1 MWLLPEDMGV
11 SVLDVSVPEVYYP
24 HMPSIVGKKRGN
36 RTYYYLVESARV
48 DGKPR
53 IVDQQY
59 LGSAEEVM
67 ARLTGAPEGGPT
79 RTQHKKFGDLAA
91 VWGILGRLKVIE
103 TIDEVCGARRC
114 DAATSVGTYLA
125 LATVNRVVAPCSKLG
140 FADWWEK
147 TAGPRFTKV
156 SAAATDHRRFWDAMN
171 QLDTDKLA
179 LAERAISTAMVSE
192 FGLDL
197 SALALDMT
205 NFATFIDTSNDKAD
219 LAQRGHAKQ
228 KRNDLRLVGLGLVVT
243 RDGAIP
249 ISSHTYAGNRPDV
262 TQFSTVLDELT
273 GRYRT
278 LFASGDNASADG
290 GPAGEPSMPTV
301 VFDAGQNSAA
311 NFAHLATSGL
321 HFVGSLPPSDFADL
335 LALPARRRRPIDPE
349 TFPGLTAI
357 DTRAVVFGT
366 DRRVVLTHSP
376 TLHAKQS
383 RGFDQTLAKALRG
396 LTELA
401 DTLARGKTRRDR
413 TAVLAEITRITRPR
427 WINRVLSTELTGQT
441 PAEMRLT
448 WQIDK
453 TARKA
458 LETELFGKR
467 LLVTDHD
474 DWNITEVITGYR
486 SQNDVESGF
495 RQLKDPH
502 VVGFS
507 PMHHWTDSKI
517 RVHVFYCVLALAVAH
532 LMRREAQHAGLNL
545 SVRELLD
552 NLSGIEETVLLYP
565 TGNKG
570 RPRAQRTL
578 TDIDP
583 TQQHLYDLF
592 ELHTHAP
599 RR

>member
-1 MWLLPEDMGV
+1 
-11 SVLDVSVPEVYYP
+11 
-24 HMPSIVGKKRGN
+24 MPSIVGKKRGN
-36 RTYYYLVESARV
+36 QTYYYLVESARV

-67 ARLTGAPEGGPT
+67 ARLTGAPEGSPS

-91 VWGILGRLKVIE
+91 VWAVLGRLKVIE
-103 TIDEVCGARRC
+103 TIDEVCGARRS
-114 DAATSVGTYLA
+114 DAGASVGTYLA
-125 LATVNRVVAPCSKLG
+125 LATLNRVVAPCSKLG
-140 FADWWEK
+140 FADWWDT

-156 SAAATDHRRFWDAMN
+156 PVAVTDHRRFWDAMDH
-171 QLDTDKLA
+171 LDTDKLA
-179 LAERAISTAMVSE
+179 RVERAISTAMVTE

-197 SALALDMT
+197 SGLALDMT
-205 NFATFIDTSNDKAD
+205 NFATFIDSSNDRAD

-249 ISSHTYAGNRPDV
+249 IVGHTYAGNRPDV
-262 TQFSTVLDELT
+262 TQFTTVLDELT
-273 GRYRT
+273 SRYRA
-278 LFASGDNASADG
+278 LFGNPDSAAADV
-290 GPAGEPSMPTV
+290 GPAGEQPTPTV
-301 VFDAGQNSAA
+301 VFDAGQNSEA
-311 NFAHLATSGL
+311 NFTHLAASGL

-335 LALPARRRRPIDPE
+335 LALPASKRRPVDE
-349 TFPGLTAI
+349 QTYPGLSAY
-357 DTRAVVFGT
+357 DTRKVVFGT

-376 TLHAKQS
+376 NLHAKQS
-383 RGFDQTLAKALRG
+383 RGFDQTLAKTGRR

-413 TAVLAEITRITRPR
+413 TAVLADISRITKAR
-427 WINRVLSTELTGQT
+427 WVNRVLTTTLTGDT
-441 PAEMRLT
+441 PAQMRLSFT
-448 WQIDK
+448 IDK
-453 TARKA
+453 AARKA

-474 DWNITEVITGYR
+474 DWTIAEVVAGYR

-507 PMHHWTDSKI
+507 PMFHWTDSKI

-532 LMRREAQHAGLNL
+532 LMRREAQHAGLHL

-570 RPRAQRTL
+570 RPRAQRIL

-583 TQQHLYDLF
+583 TQQRLFDLF
-592 ELHTHAP
+592 NLDAYAP

>member
-1 MWLLPEDMGV
+1 MGV
-11 SVLDVSVPEVYYP
+11 SVLDVRVLPVYYP
-24 HMPSIVGKKRGN
+24 YMPSIVGKKRGN
-36 RTYYYLVESARV
+36 QTYYYLVESARV

-67 ARLTGAPEGGPT
+67 ARLTGAPEGSPS

-91 VWGILGRLKVIE
+91 VWAILDRLKVIE
-103 TIDEVCGARRC
+103 TIDEVCGARRA
-114 DAATSVGTYLA
+114 DATTSVGTYLA
-125 LATVNRVVAPCSKLG
+125 LATLNRVVAPCSKLG
-140 FADWWEK
+140 FAHWWEK

-156 SAAATDHRRFWDAMN
+156 PAAATDHRRFWDAMN
-171 QLDTDKLA
+171 ALDTDKLA
-179 LAERAISTAMVSE
+179 LIERKISSAMVTE
-192 FGLDL
+192 FDLDL

-205 NFATFIDTSNDKAD
+205 NFATFIDTGNDRAPI
-219 LAQRGHAKQ
+219 AQRGHAKQ

-249 ISSHTYAGNRPDV
+249 IASHTYAGNRPDV
-262 TQFSTVLDELT
+262 TQFTTVLDELT
-273 GRYRT
+273 TRYRA
-278 LFASGDNASADG
+278 LFGNPHDSDSADADV
-290 GPAGEPSMPTV
+290 AGETSMPTV
-301 VFDAGQNSAA
+301 VFDAGQNSET
-311 NFAHLATSGL
+311 NFTHLASSGL
-321 HFVGSLPPSDFADL
+321 HFVGSLPPSDFGDL
-335 LALPARRRRPIDPE
+335 LALPASKRHPVDPQ
-349 TFPGLTAI
+349 TYPGLTAH
-357 DTRAVVFGT
+357 DTRKVVFGT
-366 DRRVVLTHSP
+366 DRRVVVTHSP
-376 TLHAKQS
+376 NLHTKQS
-383 RGFDQTLAKALRG
+383 RGFDQTLAKTQRR

-413 TAVLAEITRITRPR
+413 AAVLAEIAKITKAR
-427 WINRVLSTELTGQT
+427 WVNRVLSTTLTGDT
-441 PAEMRLT
+441 PAQMRLT
-448 WQIDK
+448 FTIDK
-453 TARKA
+453 AARKT

-474 DWNITEVITGYR
+474 DWTLAEVVAGYR

-507 PMHHWTDSKI
+507 PMFHWTDSKI

-532 LMRREAQHAGLNL
+532 LMRREAQHTGLDL

-552 NLSGIEETVLLYP
+552 NLSSIEETVLLYP

-570 RPRAQRTL
+570 RPRAQRIL

-583 TQQHLYDLF
+583 TQQRLFDLF
-592 ELHTHAP
+592 NLNTYAP

>member
-1 MWLLPEDMGV
+1 M
-11 SVLDVSVPEVYYP
+11 SVLDVHALKVYYP
-24 HMPSIVGKKRGN
+24 YMPSIVGKKRGN
-36 RTYYYLVESARV
+36 QTYYYLVESARV

-67 ARLTGAPEGGPT
+67 ARLAGAPEGSPT

-91 VWGILGRLKVIE
+91 VWGMLGRLKVIE
-103 TIDEVCGARRC
+103 SIDEVCGPRRS
-114 DAATSVGTYLA
+114 DATTSVGTYLA
-125 LATVNRVVAPCSKLG
+125 LATLNRVVAPCSKLG

-156 SAAATDHRRFWDAMN
+156 PAAATDHRRFWDAMN
-171 QLDTDKLA
+171 ELNTDKLA
-179 LAERAISTAMVSE
+179 LIERKISSAMVTE

-205 NFATFIDTSNDKAD
+205 NFATFIDTGNDRAPI
-219 LAQRGHAKQ
+219 AQRGHAKQ

-249 ISSHTYAGNRPDV
+249 IASHPYAGNRPDV
-262 TQFSTVLDELT
+262 TQFTTVLDELT
-273 GRYRT
+273 TRYRA
-278 LFASGDNASADG
+278 LFGDPHDSAG
-290 GPAGEPSMPTV
+290 AGPADEQAMPTRQPMPTV
-301 VFDAGQNSAA
+301 VFDAGQNSEA
-311 NFAHLATSGL
+311 NFTHLASSGL
-321 HFVGSLPPSDFADL
+321 HFVGSLPPSDFGDL
-335 LALPARRRRPIDPE
+335 LALPASKRRPVDPE
-349 TFPGLTAI
+349 TYPGLTAY
-357 DTRAVVFGT
+357 DTHKVVSGI

-376 TLHAKQS
+376 NLHTKQS
-383 RGFDQTLAKALRG
+383 RGFDQTLAKTGRRLA
-396 LTELA
+396 ELA

-413 TAVLAEITRITRPR
+413 AAVLGEIAKITRAR
-427 WINRVLSTELTGQT
+427 WVGRILSTTLTGDT

-448 WQIDK
+448 FTIDK
-453 TARKA
+453 AARKT

-474 DWNITEVITGYR
+474 DWTLAEVVAGYR

-507 PMHHWTDSKI
+507 PMFHWTDSKI

-532 LMRREAQHAGLNL
+532 LMRREAQHAGLHL

-552 NLSGIEETVLLYP
+552 NLEGIQETVLLYP

-570 RPRAQRTL
+570 RPRAQRIL

-583 TQQHLYDLF
+583 TQQRLFDLF
-592 ELHTHAP
+592 NLDTHAP

>member
-1 MWLLPEDMGV
+1 MA
-11 SVLDVSVPEVYYP
+11 
-24 HMPSIVGKKRGN
+24 SIVGKKRGKQ
-36 RTYYYLVESARV
+36 TYYYLVESARV
-48 DGKPR
+48 NGKPR

-67 ARLTGAPEGGPT
+67 VRLSGAPEGSPT

-91 VWGILGRLKVIE
+91 VWGILDRLGVVAA
-103 TIDEVCGARRC
+103 IDAVCEPRRS
-114 DAATSVGTYLA
+114 DAAASVGTYLA
-125 LATVNRVVAPCSKLG
+125 LATLNRVVAPCSKLG
-140 FADWWEK
+140 FAHWWAS

-156 SAAATDHRRFWDAMN
+156 PVAATDHRRFWGAMDA
-171 QLDTDKLA
+171 LDTDKLGA
-179 LAERAISTAMVSE
+179 AERAISTAMVTE

-197 SALALDMT
+197 SGLALDMT
-205 NFATFIDTSNDKAD
+205 NFATFIDSANDRAPI
-219 LAQRGHAKQ
+219 AQRGHAKQ
-228 KRNDLRLVGLGLVVT
+228 KRNDLRLVGLALVVT

-249 ISSHTYAGNRPDV
+249 VTSHTYPGNRPDV

-273 GRYRT
+273 SRYRA
-278 LFASGDNASADG
+278 LFERHRDG
-290 GPAGEPSMPTV
+290 GTEPTPTV

-311 NFAHLATSGL
+311 NFAHLAESGL
-321 HFVGSLPPSDFADL
+321 HFVGSLPPSDFGDL
-335 LALPARRRRPIDPE
+335 LALPAAKRRPVDPE
-349 TFPGLTAI
+349 KFPGLSAY
-357 DTRAVVFGT
+357 DTRAIVFGT
-366 DRRVVLTHSP
+366 DRRVVLTHSA

-383 RGFDQTLAKALRG
+383 RGLDQTLAKTLRG

-413 TAVLAEITRITRPR
+413 AAVLAEVTKITRPR
-427 WINRVLSTELTGQT
+427 WVNRVLTTTVTGQT
-441 PAEMRLT
+441 PAEMRLS
-448 WQIDK
+448 WKIDQA
-453 TARKA
+453 TRKA

-474 DWNITEVITGYR
+474 DWTISEVVAGYR

-502 VVGFS
+502 LVGFS
-507 PMHHWTDSKI
+507 PMFHWTDPKI

-565 TGNKG
+565 TGSKG
-570 RPRAQRTL
+570 RPRAQRIL

-583 TQQHLYDLF
+583 TQQRLF
-592 ELHTHAP
+592 ELFGLATYAP

>member
-1 MWLLPEDMGV
+1 MGV
-11 SVLDVSVPEVYYP
+11 SVLDVRVPKVYYP
-24 HMPSIVGKKRGN
+24 YMSSIVGKKRGN
-36 RTYYYLVESARV
+36 QTYYYLVESARV

-59 LGSAEEVM
+59 LGSAEEVL
-67 ARLTGAPEGGPT
+67 AKLAGAPEGSPT

-91 VWGILGRLKVIE
+91 VWGMLQRLKVIE

-114 DAATSVGTYLA
+114 DATTSVGTYLA
-125 LATVNRVVAPCSKLG
+125 LATLNRIVAPCSKLG
-140 FADWWEK
+140 FADWWDK

-156 SAAATDHRRFWDAMN
+156 PVVATDHRRFWDAMN
-171 QLDTDKLA
+171 SLDTDQLA
-179 LAERAISTAMVSE
+179 LIERQISTAMVTE
-192 FGLDL
+192 FDLDL

-205 NFATFIDTSNDKAD
+205 NFATFIDTGNDRAPI
-219 LAQRGHAKQ
+219 AQRGHAKQ

-249 ISSHTYAGNRPDV
+249 IASHTYAGNRPDV
-262 TQFSTVLDELT
+262 TQFTTVLDELT
-273 GRYRT
+273 TRYRT
-278 LFASGDNASADG
+278 LFGNPNDNADAAGAADA
-290 GPAGEPSMPTV
+290 GPAGEQVMPTV
-301 VFDAGQNSAA
+301 VFDAGQNSEA
-311 NFAHLATSGL
+311 NFTHLAGSGL
-321 HFVGSLPPSDFADL
+321 HFVGSLPPSDFPDL
-335 LALPARRRRPIDPE
+335 LALPAGKRRPVDPE
-349 TFPGLTAI
+349 TYPGLSAY
-357 DTRAVVFGT
+357 DTRKVVFGT
-366 DRRVVLTHSP
+366 NRRVVLTHSP
-376 TLHAKQS
+376 NLHAKQS
-383 RGFDQTLAKALRG
+383 RGFDQTLAKTGRR

-413 TAVLAEITRITRPR
+413 AAVLAEINQITKAR
-427 WINRVLSTELTGQT
+427 WVNRVLSTTLTGDT
-441 PAEMRLT
+441 PAQMRLSWT
-448 WQIDK
+448 VDK

-474 DWNITEVITGYR
+474 DWTLAEVIAGYR

-507 PMHHWTDSKI
+507 PMFHWTDSKI

-545 SVRELLD
+545 SVRDLLD

-570 RPRAQRTL
+570 RPRAQRIL
-578 TDIDP
+578 TDVDP
-583 TQQHLYDLF
+583 TQQRLFDLF
-592 ELHTHAP
+592 NLNAYAP

>member
-1 MWLLPEDMGV
+1 M
-11 SVLDVSVPEVYYP
+11 S
-24 HMPSIVGKKRGN
+24 SIVGKKRGN
-36 RTYYYLVESARV
+36 QTYYYLVESARV

-67 ARLTGAPEGGPT
+67 ARLSGAPEGSPS

-91 VWGILGRLKVIE
+91 VWAILSRLKVIE
-103 TIDEVCGARRC
+103 TIDEVCGARRA
-114 DAATSVGTYLA
+114 DATTSVGTYLA
-125 LATVNRVVAPCSKLG
+125 LATLNRIVAPCSKLG
-140 FADWWEK
+140 FEHWWGT

-156 SAAATDHRRFWDAMN
+156 PTTATDHRRFWDAMN
-171 QLDTDKLA
+171 ALDTDKLA
-179 LAERAISTAMVSE
+179 LVERAISTAMVTE

-197 SALALDMT
+197 SGLALDMT
-205 NFATFIDTSNDKAD
+205 NFATFIDSSNDKAD

-249 ISSHTYAGNRPDV
+249 IASHTYAGNRPDV

-273 GRYRT
+273 SRYST
-278 LFASGDNASADG
+278 LFGTHDSAGAGAGDQA
-290 GPAGEPSMPTV
+290 MPTV
-301 VFDAGQNSAA
+301 VFDAGQNSAG

-321 HFVGSLPPSDFADL
+321 HFVGSLPPSDFPDL
-335 LALPARRRRPIDPE
+335 LALPASKRHPVDPE
-349 TFPGLTAI
+349 QYPDLTALQV
-357 DTRAVVFGT
+357 RSSVFGT
-366 DRRVVLTHSP
+366 KRRVVLTHSP
-376 TLHAKQS
+376 NLHAKQS
-383 RGFDQTLAKALRG
+383 RGFDQTLTKTLRG

-413 TAVLAEITRITRPR
+413 TAVLAEITKITRPR
-427 WINRVLSTELTGQT
+427 WVNRVLSTTLTGDT
-441 PAEMRLT
+441 PTEMRLS
-448 WQIDK
+448 WKIDK

-474 DWNITEVITGYR
+474 DWTIAEVVAGYR
-486 SQNDVESGF
+486 TQNDVESGF

-507 PMHHWTDSKI
+507 PMFHWTDSKI
-517 RVHVFYCVLALAVAH
+517 RVHVFYCILALAVAH

-583 TQQHLYDLF
+583 TQQRLFDLF
-592 ELHTHAP
+592 GLTAYAP